1 MRLGLASGLLVLCL
15 EPTEPDRPLFP
26 LQSWFSAF
34 DVDGTLTS
42 PGDSL
47 GVAGDPLTLSHRVV
61 SPLSFTGISSH
72 SSTLAWRIPWTEE
85 PGGVQSMGSQIGPN

>member
-1 MRLGLASGLLVLCL
+1 MKVQILPTLQGSSFHPGCEMRLGLASGVLVLCL

-34 DVDGTLTS
+34 DVEGTLTS

-61 SPLSFTGISSH
+61 SPLSFTGISCK
-72 SSTLAWRIPWTEE
+72 
-85 PGGVQSMGSQIGPN
+85 